1 MARSAG
7 QKLKLLYLLRLLY
20 EEGSEDSPVAVSR
33 MIEYLSAQGISAER
47 KSIYDDMEKLVDFGF
62 DVIKNGSNRT
72 GGGYYLGQREFELP
86 ELKLLVDAVLS
97 SRFITMKKTRELI
110 EKLERMAGKRDA
122 GKLQREVHV
131 VGRAKTENEGVYYS
145 VDAIHNG
152 MQGNRQIEFT
162 YMDWNVKK
170 EMVPRSASK
179 RIVSPWALLWNNEY
193 YYLIAYDEE
202 SKGVKHFR
210 VDKMSDVCV
219 TEKTRKGV
227 KEFQKIDLASYS
239 NQTFGMFGGRE
250 ELVTLSLP
258 IHLTGVV
265 IDRFGKDIALREM
278 PDGKIRVRT
287 RLAVSGQ
294 FFGWMAGLGKDA
306 KIVSPE
312 QVRLEYRSYLEEIV
326 KNSFDPIES

>member
-7 QKLKLLYLLRLLY
+7 QKLKLLYLLRLLS
-20 EEGSEDSPVAVSR
+20 EEGSEDKPVTVSR

-47 KSIYDDMEKLVDFGF
+47 KSIYDDMEKLSDFGF
-62 DVIKNGSNRT
+62 DVIKNGNRT
-72 GGGYYLGQREFELP
+72 GGGYYLGKREFELP
-86 ELKLLVDAVLS
+86 ELKLLVDAVQS
-97 SRFITMKKTRELI
+97 SRFITTKKTRELI
-110 EKLERMAGKRDA
+110 EKLERMAGKQDA

-152 MQGNRQIEFT
+152 MQENRQIEFI

-170 EMVPRSASK
+170 EMVPRSATK
-179 RIVSPWALLWNNEY
+179 RLVSPWALLWNNEY
-193 YYLIAYDEE
+193 YYLIAYDEA
-202 SKGVKHFR
+202 SKGVRHFR

-219 TEKTRKGV
+219 TEKARKGAE
-227 KEFQKIDLASYS
+227 EFQKIDLASYS

-258 IHLTGVV
+258 IQLTGVV
-265 IDRFGKDIALREM
+265 IDRFGKDVALRKM
-278 PDGKIRVRT
+278 PDGTIRVRT
-287 RLAVSGQ
+287 KLAVSGQ

-306 KIVSPE
+306 RIVSPK
-312 QVRLEYRSYLEEIV
+312 QVAQEYRSYLEEII
-326 KNSFDPIES
+326 KNSFDSIES